1 MNEIARNQE
10 YDSLISSVQQL
21 ETELA
26 DLVYERDKLFYHVC
40 PKLKTDYMLKIG
52 KLEYAIFE

>member
-10 YDSLISSVQQL
+10 YDSLVSSVQQL

-26 DLVYERDKLFYHVC
+26 DLVYEQDKLFYHIS
-40 PKLKTDYMLKIG
+40 TMT
-52 KLEYAIFE
+52 AI